1 MIRLRR
7 ITTSLAYRPEID
19 GIRFVAILSVI
30 IYHLAGDVLRHSP
43 AGFNDSLRSNWLFW
57 LSQNLNFG
65 VQLFF
70 VLSGYVLALPFA
82 EHFLLG
88 QPARSLKRY
97 FLRRLT
103 RLEPPYVL
111 ALICLFALKLVAGR
125 GTFTGLLPH
134 LFASIFYLHNQ
145 IYAEP
150 SAIDFVAWSLEIEVQ
165 FYILAPFLAA
175 AFFFSGGKF
184 YRRRALIV
192 AIFLS
197 AIVAHRLAPIPRIN
211 LSLIGELPYFL
222 AGFLLADFSVL
233 EEKNDAVATSLAWDA
248 ACVLAIAIV
257 AVSILAGGLTTW
269 FVCPLGV
276 FGAYY
281 AAFHSIFI
289 KRFLSL
295 PFISIVGGMCY
306 SIYLLHDYVI
316 AICGSYSQ
324 SVGASFPFSARLG
337 LQLLI
342 MTPVLLLVCG
352 AFFVLV
358 ERPCMQPAW
367 PARLRSWFVH
377 LLRKAGCEVAT
388 RSSDFGVTAPVAS
401 QPHRDHK

>member
-1 MIRLRR
+1 M
-7 ITTSLAYRPEID
+7 
-19 GIRFVAILSVI
+19 V

-43 AGFNDSLRSNWLFW
+43 AGYDNSLRSNWLFW
-57 LSQNLNFG
+57 LTQNLNFG

-88 QPARSLKRY
+88 EPPRSLKRY
-97 FLRRLT
+97 FQRRLT

-111 ALICLFALKLVAGR
+111 ALIFLFALKLVAGR

-150 SAIDFVAWSLEIEVQ
+150 STIDFVAWSLEIEVQ

-175 AFFFSGGKF
+175 VFFLSGSKF

-192 AIFLS
+192 VIFLS
-197 AIVAHRLAPIPRIN
+197 AIVAHRVAPIPRIN

-222 AGFLLADFSVL
+222 AGFLLADFSAL
-233 EEKNDAVATSLAWDA
+233 EEKQDAVAASLAWDA
-248 ACVLAIAIV
+248 ACLLTIAIV
-257 AVSILAGGLTTW
+257 AVSIFAGVLTTW
-269 FVCPLGV
+269 FVCPLAV
-276 FGAYY
+276 FAAYY

-295 PFISIVGGMCY
+295 IFISTVGGMCY

-316 AICGSYSQ
+316 ASCGRYSG
-324 SVGASFPFSARLG
+324 SLGASLPFAARLG
-337 LQLLI
+337 VQFLI

-358 ERPCMQPAW
+358 ERPCMQPDW
-367 PARLRSWFVH
+367 PARLRLWFAH
-377 LLRKAGCEVAT
+377 LLQKSGHEVAT
-388 RSSDFGVTAPVAS
+388 GSSDFGVSAPVAS
-401 QPHRDHK
+401 QPQRDHK